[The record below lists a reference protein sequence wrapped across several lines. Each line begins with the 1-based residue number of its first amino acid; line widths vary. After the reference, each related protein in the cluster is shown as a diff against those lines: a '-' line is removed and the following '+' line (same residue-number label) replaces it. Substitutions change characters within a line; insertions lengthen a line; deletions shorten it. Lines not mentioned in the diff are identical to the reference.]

1 MSVKEA
7 VFPFNKFPG
16 VDTLLG
22 PEMKSTGEV
31 MGIDASFG
39 IAFAKAQLAIGMRL
53 PKAGRVFISVRDED
67 KPSASAIAQKLHAV
81 GFTIVAT
88 RGTAAY
94 LASQGVPAETV
105 NKLQDGSP
113 HIGDQIKKGEVAMVI
128 NTPQDAHSHAD
139 SYLIRRHALDYQVPY
154 FTTMAGADAAAEGIE
169 YLEQRELEVRA
180 LQDYEAPPLP

>member
-1 MSVKEA
+1 VKEA

-39 IAFAKAQLAIGMRL
+39 IAFAKAQLGGGMRL
-53 PKAGRVFISVRDED
+53 PKGGRVFISVRDED
-67 KPSASAIAQKLHAV
+67 KRGAAEVAKRLHRM
-81 GFTIVAT
+81 GFEIVAT
-88 RGTAAY
+88 RGTVAY
-94 LASQGVPAETV
+94 LAARGVPSETV
-105 NKLQDGSP
+105 NKIQDGGP

-139 SYLIRRHALDYQVPY
+139 SFLIRRLALDYQVPY
-154 FTTMAGADAAAEGIE
+154 FTTMAGAEAAAEGIE
-169 YLEQRELEVRA
+169 YLERGELDVKA
-180 LQDYEAPPLP
+180 LQDYDAVPLP